1 MRRRTFAILL
11 SFGLGLLSGCYKDL
25 STEATLMLPDIVVTG
40 LEPSLDVVYGQEISV
55 SVKAYMGTKT
65 TPDFEY
71 KWEID
76 LRANKPDDRVEL
88 GTEPSVTFKVANTPN
103 TLPYM
108 LSVTVRDPET
118 GLCGVRSSYVHVSS
132 SLGEGLLVAYSRP
145 DGSSEF
151 DIVASPAVTYGY
163 TGEPRITRALF
174 SLANNNQP
182 FPEKVTALLQTNDTQ
197 NAVYD
202 SRRILVGSE
211 HHITAINP
219 LTFQTQEKDG
229 QLFSS
234 TTISEFGPITALF
247 NCGGYTSYMYV
258 GESGYGHICSID
270 NVYAKLPTPSDKTV
284 RFLPTNYG
292 YGALDQGR
300 FVLFNNGD
308 AFYEIMAYQI
318 MSGLKKVDAD
328 MLDFSLDGA
337 ESLMGGCLRGAR
349 PAFLIKDKTGALH
362 ITVMELSSTSAPD
375 TFISIPF
382 EGENID
388 QAVSIAFCDN
398 GDLFYYATADA
409 LYATII
415 SGNTSLVR
423 KLSWKPDNEGE
434 RITSIQQYRQA
445 WYGTG
450 QISPSNYN
458 FTLPTHRAMLI
469 ITTHNDKTG
478 EGKFYLRGFNVST
491 GMFTFSGDY
500 GSFGGFGEITA
511 IAPTLR

>member
-1 MRRRTFAILL
+1 MRKFSILL
-11 SFGLGLLSGCYKDL
+11 LAGLQLLLGSCYQDL
-25 STEATLMLPDIVVTG
+25 STEATLLLPDIVVTG
-40 LEPSLDVVYGQEISV
+40 LEPSLDVVYGQELSV
-55 SVKAYMGTKT
+55 SVKAYMGAKT

-71 KWEID
+71 LWEID
-76 LRANKPDDRVEL
+76 LHANDPDDRVEL
-88 GTEPSVTFKVANTPN
+88 GTEPTLTFKVANTPSS
-103 TLPYM
+103 TPYM
-108 LSVTVRDPET
+108 LSVKVRDPET

-258 GESGYGHICSID
+258 GESGYGHVCSID

-450 QISPSNYN
+450 QIYPSDYGY
-458 FTLPTHRAMLI
+458 TLPNHRAALI
-469 ITTHNDKTG
+469 ITTYNDSTG

-500 GSFGGFGEITA
+500 GSFGGFGKITA